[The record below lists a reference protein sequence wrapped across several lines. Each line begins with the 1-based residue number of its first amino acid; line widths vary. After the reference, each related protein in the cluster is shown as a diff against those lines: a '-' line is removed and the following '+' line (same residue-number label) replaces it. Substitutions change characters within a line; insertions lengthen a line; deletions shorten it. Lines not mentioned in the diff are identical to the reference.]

1 MLDAIDREIIGELER
16 DGRISWQEL
25 GRRVRLSPNAT
36 GDRVRRLERRGIITG
51 YRAVVDPAALGR
63 SLEALISVRLA
74 PNSDAGQL
82 EERLAAWPE
91 VEEAV
96 HVTGRFDF
104 ELKVSTSGPRGTRRP
119 PRRHEARARCG
130 RDGDPTRPPADRARP
145 RP

>member
-1 MLDAIDREIIGELER
+1 MLDAIDREILGELER

-104 ELKVSTSGPRGTRRP
+104 ELKVTVSGPRGLDDLLVGMKRELGVAETETRLVL
-119 PRRHEARARCG
+119 RRIVPG
-130 RDGDPTRPPADRARP
+130 PAG
-145 RP
+145 

>member
-1 MLDAIDREIIGELER
+1 
-16 DGRISWQEL
+16 
-25 GRRVRLSPNAT
+25 
-36 GDRVRRLERRGIITG
+36 
-51 YRAVVDPAALGR
+51 R

-104 ELKVSTSGPRGTRRP
+104 ELKVSTSGPRGLDDLLVGMKRELGVAETETRLVLRRIVPGPGRELGPRGAGRRRP
-119 PRRHEARARCG
+119 PTAL
-130 RDGDPTRPPADRARP
+130 D
-145 RP
+145 